1 MAIFKKLLSIVDTVD
16 KDTGLNDNIDKPYLI
31 LYVLYDAIPDPET
44 GEYLEGEFKAIRGRR
59 NCYKYIM
66 EELNIYNINPLKSF
80 ILSGNIVFGNEVSV
94 YTFIRQC
101 IERYNYGDPNI
112 IEELNQSIINIS
124 EGKITEENINNF
136 FINELKSKAHN

>member
-1 MAIFKKLLSIVDTVD
+1 MAIFKKLLSIVDIID

-44 GEYLEGEFKAIRGRR
+44 GEYLEGQFKAIRGRK

-101 IERYNYGDPNI
+101 IERYNYGNPSI

-124 EGKITEENINNF
+124 EGKITEENIDNF

>member
-1 MAIFKKLLSIVDTVD
+1 MAIFKKLLSIVDIVD
-16 KDTGLNDNIDKPYLI
+16 KNTGLNDNIDKPYLI

-44 GEYLEGEFKAIRGRR
+44 GEYLEGQFKAIRGRK

-124 EGKITEENINNF
+124 EGKITEENIDNF